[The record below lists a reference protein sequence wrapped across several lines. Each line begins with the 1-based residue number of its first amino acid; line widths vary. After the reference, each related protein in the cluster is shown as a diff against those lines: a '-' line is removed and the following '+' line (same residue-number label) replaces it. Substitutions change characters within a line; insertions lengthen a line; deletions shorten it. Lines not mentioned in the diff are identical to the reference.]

1 MPWKDELN
9 DEYKG
14 SPAFKDIG
22 DDINDL
28 AKNYLDVQSH
38 LGNAIRI
45 PSAEATPEDVTKF
58 HARLKE
64 KVPGLIPTPDGE
76 NPETIEMFLTAL
88 GKPEKSDGYK
98 LPEIEG
104 VDIDEERGKLFMKTA
119 HELSMTQKQLEGFLG
134 KMYDADLVNQ
144 DVLGNLRQEDA
155 VALKKEW
162 GVTHENRM
170 KALTDNLLLTEAP
183 PELVDALKNGMLTGA
198 NIKWLDSIFD
208 KFSSEDKNLDDKDKH
223 LDQEGIVPSEA
234 MERAAEVRAK
244 LTDPNTPKIGP
255 EYDALLAKL
264 LKYEAMAHPDSSKN
278 INDLRAGVRS
288 G

>member
-1 MPWKDELN
+1 MWKDDLN
-9 DEYKG
+9 EDIKE

-45 PSAEATPEDVTKF
+45 PSAEASAEDVTAF
-58 HARLKE
+58 HTRLKE
-64 KVPGLIPTPDGE
+64 KVPGLIPTPNNE

-88 GKPEKSDGYK
+88 GKPAKSDEYK

-104 VDIDEERGKLFMKTA
+104 VDIDEKRGELFKSTA
-119 HELSMTQKQLEGFLG
+119 HDLGMTQKQLEGFLG
-134 KMYDADLVNQ
+134 KMYDADLTQQ
-144 DVLGNLRQEDA
+144 DVVGNARQEDA
-155 VALKKEW
+155 LALKKEW

-170 KALTDNLLLTEAP
+170 KALIDNMLLSEAPATLTEAI
-183 PELVDALKNGMLTGA
+183 KNGIISSET
-198 NIKWLDSIFD
+198 IKWFDNIFGRFASEDKHLDD
-208 KFSSEDKNLDDKDKH
+208 RDKNLDDPDA
-223 LDQEGIVPSEA
+223 IVPSEA
-234 MERAAEVRAK
+234 MERAREVRMK

-255 EYDALLAKL
+255 EYDALMAKL
-264 LKYEAMAHPDSSKN
+264 LKYEAMAHPEASKD

>member
-1 MPWKDELN
+1 MPWKDDLN

-88 GKPEKSDGYK
+88 GKPEKADGYK
-98 LPEIEG
+98 LPEIDG
-104 VDIDEERGKLFMKTA
+104 VDIDEERGKLFMNTA
-119 HELSMTQKQLEGFLG
+119 HELGMTQKQLEGFLG
-134 KMYDADLVNQ
+134 KMYEADLTNQ
-144 DVLGNLRQEDA
+144 DTLGNLRQQDTL
-155 VALKKEW
+155 ALKKEW

-234 MERAAEVRAK
+234 MERAAEVRKK

-264 LKYEAMAHPDSSKN
+264 LKYEQMAHPDSSKN

-288 G
+288 R

>member
-1 MPWKDELN
+1 MWKDDLN
-9 DEYKG
+9 EEMKG

-28 AKNYLDVQSH
+28 AKNFLDVQSH

-45 PSAEATPEDVTKF
+45 PSAEASADDVTAF
-58 HARLKE
+58 HTRLKE

-76 NPETIEMFLTAL
+76 NPETIEMFLSAL
-88 GKPEKSDGYK
+88 GKPEKADGYK

-104 VDIDEERGKLFMKTA
+104 VDIDETRGKLFMDTA
-119 HELSMTQKQLEGFLG
+119 HTLGMTQKQLEGFLG
-134 KMYDADLVNQ
+134 KMYDADLTQQ
-144 DVLGNLRQEDA
+144 DVLGNARQEDA
-155 VALKKEW
+155 LALKKEW

-170 KALTDNLLLTEAP
+170 KALTDNLLLSEAP
-183 PELVDALKNGMLTGA
+183 ADLTDAVKNGMVSSAT
-198 NIKWLDSIFD
+198 IKWLDEVFG
-208 KFSSEDKNLDDKDKH
+208 KFSSEDKHLDDNDKH
-223 LDQEGIVPSEA
+223 QNQDDIVPVEA

-244 LTDPNTPKIGP
+244 LTDPNTPKVGK
-255 EYDALLAKL
+255 EYDALIAKL
-264 LKYEAMAHPDSSKN
+264 LKYEAMAHPEASKN

>member
-1 MPWKDELN
+1 MWKDDLN
-9 DEYKG
+9 EDIKE

-28 AKNYLDVQSH
+28 AKNYLDAQSH

-45 PSAEATPEDVTKF
+45 PSAEASEDDVTAF
-58 HARLKE
+58 HARLQA
-64 KVPGLIPTPDGE
+64 KVPGLIRTPSAEDEGS
-76 NPETIEMFLTAL
+76 IDAFLTAL
-88 GKPEKSDGYK
+88 GKPEKADGYK

-104 VDIDEERGKLFMKTA
+104 VDIDEARGSLFMNTA
-119 HELSMTQKQLEGFLG
+119 HELGMTQKQLDGFLS
-134 KMYDADLVNQ
+134 KMYDADLTQ
-144 DVLGNLRQEDA
+144 DDVISNARQEDA
-155 VALKKEW
+155 LSLKKDW

-170 KALTDNLLLTEAP
+170 KALNDNLLLSKAP
-183 PELVDALKNGMLTGA
+183 ADLTTAVENGMVSSAT
-198 NIKWLDSIFD
+198 IKWLDAIFG
-208 KFSSEDKNLDDKDKH
+208 KFATEGNNLDDRDNH
-223 LDQEGIVPSEA
+223 DDNPDVVPGEA
-234 MERAAEVRAK
+234 MERAREIRAK

-264 LKYEAMAHPDSSKN
+264 LKYELMAHPGSSKD

>member
-1 MPWKDELN
+1 MIETELTN
-9 DEYKG
+9 QG
-14 SPAFKDIG
+14 TR
-22 DDINDL
+22 
-28 AKNYLDVQSH
+28 
-38 LGNAIRI
+38 GNHHQK
-45 PSAEATPEDVTKF
+45 EDV
-58 HARLKE
+58 E
-64 KVPGLIPTPDGE
+64 
-76 NPETIEMFLTAL
+76 
-88 GKPEKSDGYK
+88 
-98 LPEIEG
+98 
-104 VDIDEERGKLFMKTA
+104 
-119 HELSMTQKQLEGFLG
+119 
-134 KMYDADLVNQ
+134 
-144 DVLGNLRQEDA
+144 
-155 VALKKEW
+155 LKKEW

-198 NIKWLDSIFD
+198 NIKWLDAIFD

-234 MERAAEVRAK
+234 MERAAEVRKK

-278 INDLRAGVRS
+278 INDLHAGVRS